1 MIRRR
6 SKGLRQFLWIVSL
19 ALFSG
24 QAGLAA
30 SRQPTLVF
38 GIGPHRSAVDLARQW
53 LPLLTYLE
61 EKADVALA
69 FETATDIATFEVRLD
84 EGRYDIVY
92 CNPADY
98 VQRSFAS
105 GYRAFAR
112 ESGERLQGLV
122 VVPSSSP
129 ARTLDDLAGATLAFP
144 APLAFAAA
152 MLPLAEFKARGI
164 AVTPAYVSTH
174 DSVYLAVARGFYPAG
189 GGIRRAYDNSPEEI
203 RRALRILWESPPY
216 TPHPLAAH
224 SRVPAEAVA
233 RLRAALVAMADSPEG
248 RDVLARMQ
256 FHGFEAGEDADWND
270 VRRLLGLP
278 PAAGDRAGLP

>member
-1 MIRRR
+1 MIRCISKR
-6 SKGLRQFLWIVSL
+6 SWRFLWIVSL
-19 ALFSG
+19 ALFPG
-24 QAGLAA
+24 PAGLAA
-30 SRQPTLVF
+30 SQQTALVF

-53 LPLLTYLE
+53 LPLLAYLE
-61 EKADVALA
+61 KETDLTLA
-69 FETATDIATFEVRLD
+69 FETATDIPTFEVRLD
-84 EGRYDIVY
+84 AGRYDIVY

-98 VQRSFAS
+98 VQRSIAS

-129 ARTLDDLAGATLAFP
+129 VRTLDDLAGATLAFP
-144 APLAFAAA
+144 APRAFAAA

-189 GGIRRAYDNSPEEI
+189 GGIRRAYDKSPEEI
-203 RRALRILWESPPY
+203 RQALRILWESPPY

-224 SRVPAEAVA
+224 SRVPAAAVA
-233 RLRAALVAMADSPEG
+233 RLRAALVAMADSPQG
-248 RDVLARMQ
+248 RDVLTRMQ
-256 FHGFEAGEDADWND
+256 FRGFEAGEDADWND

-278 PAAGDRAGLP
+278 PAAGDRTGLP